1 MRLIS
6 QKNIGYIDIEY
17 EKSTIL
23 LKKEGCWII
32 LVHTEDD
39 RHIAMAAYDSEDKAR
54 KVLDDMQKL
63 YGTYIKCE
71 GGAGIMVGSGYQQ
84 AFCFEPP
91 KTFEFPEND
100 KVEV

>member
-6 QKNIGYIDIEY
+6 QKSIGYIDVEY
-17 EKSTIL
+17 EKGFITLSYDGKRTI
-23 LKKEGCWII
+23 I
-32 LVHTEDD
+32 VYTTDD
-39 RHIAMAAYDSEDKAR
+39 KYVAMAAYDSEDKAR

-84 AFCFEPP
+84 AF
-91 KTFEFPEND
+91 
-100 KVEV
+100 